1 VSSLLRYAGRSYL
14 LTTLGAKKE
23 FNYWGGPAWNW
34 GLKWYTGASIPLV
47 AWEWRLPLAAWGQ
60 RTRGGEEPQQL
71 IRQLC
76 LLRNESDLRQ
86 KRWPWSDQHG
96 DTNACSRFP
105 LQCIAGEQ
113 LVRDG
118 CGIMRPLPSWQRC
131 GHTHEPKCA
140 PVHLF
145 VSHAWPRSAEISS
158 QALTVDPS
166 INTFMNFPDAPR
178 LLAAALAPKSQFRF
192 IVLVR
197 EPVERAVSS
206 TRMMLEW
213 RWERGSNYSSILS
226 RDAHAFRRCFE
237 TNPAARAAVATAC
250 SRAATPQHLGHISD
264 GLLTCWADGAAQS
277 VAQATDTQLVQLRR
291 CLADG
296 HPRNHVRAGAYA
308 VAATAWLRRFSP
320 EQFLWLETAA
330 MRQMSEIAILT
341 MLGDF
346 LCLPTAHLRNAPGEV
361 LHACKSPSA
370 GKMGQVDQRMKT
382 HALES
387 LVPADFAQRL
397 TSVYRPFN
405 RLLASIL
412 SFRKFE
418 KTTAQTVLS
427 APWLRA

>member
-1 VSSLLRYAGRSYL
+1 MQAVPDRDSF
-14 LTTLGAKKE
+14 T
-23 FNYWGGPAWNW
+23 
-34 GLKWYTGASIPLV
+34 
-47 AWEWRLPLAAWGQ
+47 
-60 RTRGGEEPQQL
+60 
-71 IRQLC
+71 LC
-76 LLRNESDLRQ
+76 LPFCAMQAGPTFSQHWVLKRNSTIGEGR
-86 KRWPWSDQHG
+86 RGTG
-96 DTNACSRFP
+96 D
-105 LQCIAGEQ
+105 
-113 LVRDG
+113 
-118 CGIMRPLPSWQRC
+118 
-131 GHTHEPKCA
+131 
-140 PVHLF
+140 
-145 VSHAWPRSAEISS
+145 
-158 QALTVDPS
+158 
-166 INTFMNFPDAPR
+166 
-178 LLAAALAPKSQFRF
+178 
-192 IVLVR
+192 
-197 EPVERAVSS
+197 
-206 TRMMLEW
+206 
-213 RWERGSNYSSILS
+213 SN
-226 RDAHAFRRCFE
+226 
-237 TNPAARAAVATAC
+237 
-250 SRAATPQHLGHISD
+250 
-264 GLLTCWADGAAQS
+264 
-277 VAQATDTQLVQLRR
+277 
-291 CLADG
+291 
-296 HPRNHVRAGAYA
+296 GAYA